1 MVQSIGQIHLKLT
14 FSVLFWHHKMND
26 VGDLKEKIWDW
37 MIIGVSISAMGSLI
51 LFHGFPIDT
60 AYYEAFLWYLHFC
73 FAFYLVMLVRRS
85 ILSED
90 WKAHVREHIVIYS
103 FYALLYIGIL
113 LRSTTGFAPDRW
125 LLSFTGI
132 SNQELIYILFLDIW
146 LLLMA
151 GNELGRMA
159 FTKYLWRLSPPF
171 LFSLSFIVLI
181 GIGSIL
187 FMLPEMTANGL
198 GMHPLDALFTSVSAN
213 CVTGLIVVDTATYFS
228 TKGKVL
234 LMVFIQLGGL
244 NIIAFATFFI
254 SRFHKLTKGSESD
267 QKVREIMGTSSLES
281 GDMLRF
287 LRDITITSLIIEAIG
302 AYFLFHS
309 WDAPGIEVFS
319 EQVLMAVFH
328 SVSAFNNAGFS
339 LFTGGLTHESIADN
353 FTWQYILCGL
363 IFIGGLGYAVIWD
376 LFTWPTGTNL
386 IKYHTFLGP
395 GTRIAL
401 WSSLVLIVLGSGVF
415 FLWEHNGVL
424 NGASTEKQWAASI
437 FQSITARTAGF
448 HTVPI
453 KDLSMT
459 SLTLLMFLMFVG
471 ASSGSTGGGIKTS
484 TLAVLVTNPWLNHTK
499 AILDKAATIAIYSAV
514 VIGVSSFLLMI
525 SQPEMSPAKLSF
537 EAVSAF
543 ATCGLSTGI
552 TPELNSFSRVILMI
566 TMFIGRVG
574 PLSLAYSLIIHHKT
588 HPETGFMIG

>member
-1 MVQSIGQIHLKLT
+1 
-14 FSVLFWHHKMND
+14 
-26 VGDLKEKIWDW
+26 
-37 MIIGVSISAMGSLI
+37 MGSLI

-60 AYYEAFLWYLHFC
+60 AYYNIFLWYLHFC
-73 FAFYLVMLVRRS
+73 FAFYLVVLVRRTIS
-85 ILSED
+85 SED
-90 WKAHVREHIVIYS
+90 WKVHVRQHWFVYS
-103 FYALLYIGIL
+103 FYALLYVEIFL
-113 LRSTTGFAPDRW
+113 HWVTGFAPDRW

-132 SNQELIYILFLDIW
+132 SNQELLYILFLDIW
-146 LLLMA
+146 VLIMA
-151 GNELGRMA
+151 GSELGRMA
-159 FTKYLWRLSPPF
+159 FLNYLWRLSPPF
-171 LFSLSFIVLI
+171 LFSLSFVVLI

-187 FMLPEMTANGL
+187 FMLPEMTADGL
-198 GMHPLDALFTSVSAN
+198 GMSPMDALFTSVSAN
-213 CVTGLIVVDTATYFS
+213 CVTGLIVVDTATFFS
-228 TKGKVL
+228 VKGKVL
-234 LMVFIQLGGL
+234 LMIFIQLGGL

-267 QKVREIMGTSSLES
+267 RKVREIMGAPSLDS

-287 LRDITITSLIIEAIG
+287 MRNIIVTSLVIEGMG
-302 AYFLFHS
+302 AYFLFQS
-309 WDAPGIEVFS
+309 WDAPGIEDFS

-353 FTWQYILCGL
+353 YTWQYILCGL

-376 LFTWPTGTNL
+376 LLTWPSGANL

-401 WSSLVLIVLGSGVF
+401 WGSLVLIVLGAGLF
-415 FLWEHNGVL
+415 FLWEHDGVL
-424 NGASTEKQWAASI
+424 IGASSEKQWAASI

-453 KDLSMT
+453 KDLSMV
-459 SLTLLMFLMFVG
+459 SLVLLMFLMFIG

-484 TLAVLVTNPWLNHTK
+484 TLAVLVSNPWIDHAK
-499 AILDKAATIAIYSAV
+499 PILDKAATIAIYSAV

-525 SQPEMSPAKLSF
+525 SQPEMPPAELSF
-537 EAVSAF
+537 EVVSAF

-552 TPELNSFSRVILMI
+552 TPDLNTFSRVVLMI

-574 PLSLAYSLIIHHKT
+574 PLSLAYSLIIHHKA